1 MQHLPKWCDEAS
13 YHHWVQEET
22 EFPTWDNISEKLYS
36 EGRLSKV
43 RNPSKA
49 QVENQFPPIKWT
61 KTERRLK

>member
-1 MQHLPKWCDEAS
+1 MQYALVNGVRSQGK
-13 YHHWVQEET
+13 
-22 EFPTWDNISEKLYS
+22 
-36 EGRLSKV
+36 LSKV